1 MEKWIK
7 NEENNNHYQI
17 NKNNINFQTF
27 NNKKF
32 LTLIIKT

>member
-17 NKNNINFQTF
+17 IKNNINFQIF
-27 NNKKF
+27 KNNKF